1 MATNHDILA
10 FLKSEKEDRAKEKE
24 EEKVIR
30 VRERQED
37 LEKIKILIK
46 TGVKEEVNA
55 AVEPLKEELRLQVKE
70 TTELRQETNDLKCK
84 FEAVMKEVETLKET
98 SKQYKSDQYP
108 CLPEAS
114 NLSRLLKFGAKA
126 TPTTSNSSTGI
137 KDPEYNR
144 KVYDLCTEA
153 RKIVGFTP
161 IEPRM
166 LAMQMDS
173 FGAQTQEQAM
183 HMEIKSYLKC
193 ELKMLPSE
201 VQKLDILD
209 ISPPPG
215 RQERDTLYVK
225 FGSEYQVDKE
235 FQHTKY
241 MKELDHRVVHWFPQ
255 QMKERREALEKI
267 AFEIRD
273 ADRVNKTRTRIRVGR
288 DDLEFSTKSPG
299 GRWTRQ
305 VLPHDL
311 PPIDML
317 NSLPQVQTLSPPPG
331 RPGMK
336 RQNSPES
343 EDDDTTKKARNIS
356 PPGPGQKKA
365 QRNLEKHSMVDLLD
379 KGQFTGLEAYSPS
392 TPAKARDIS
401 ETTSILD
408 SPVFHTRPAR
418 K

>member
-1 MATNHDILA
+1 M
-10 FLKSEKEDRAKEKE
+10 
-24 EEKVIR
+24 
-30 VRERQED
+30 
-37 LEKIKILIK
+37 
-46 TGVKEEVNA
+46 
-55 AVEPLKEELRLQVKE
+55 
-70 TTELRQETNDLKCK
+70 
-84 FEAVMKEVETLKET
+84 
-98 SKQYKSDQYP
+98 
-108 CLPEAS
+108 
-114 NLSRLLKFGAKA
+114 
-126 TPTTSNSSTGI
+126 
-137 KDPEYNR
+137 
-144 KVYDLCTEA
+144 
-153 RKIVGFTP
+153 
-161 IEPRM
+161 
-166 LAMQMDS
+166 
-173 FGAQTQEQAM
+173 
-183 HMEIKSYLKC
+183 
-193 ELKMLPSE
+193 
-201 VQKLDILD
+201 
-209 ISPPPG
+209 
-215 RQERDTLYVK
+215 
-225 FGSEYQVDKE
+225 DKE

-311 PPIDML
+311 PSIDML